1 MRDSDTR
8 DGKTRDSETHDSETT
23 RSETIVQRAREV
35 ISGGAQTGLRAEAH
49 YPEDVAFER
58 ADGATITT
66 VDGET
71 LTDYH
76 LAFGP
81 ILLGHG
87 HPAVDSAVKETIDRG
102 VLYGAGTTELE
113 VEVAERLVSLL
124 SSVEMV
130 NFCNSG
136 SEATY
141 HAIRLARAFT
151 GSEKVLKF
159 EGCYHG
165 WHDYVDVSVYP
176 PADEVAAGS
185 EGPGRRGAPGGPHPQ
200 CPGDGPAAGKKTVVV
215 PFNDPEAFRRAMET
229 HGDDLAAV
237 IVEPIP
243 HSVGCLLPS
252 DEFLNALE
260 TETNRRHV
268 PLIFDEVI
276 TAFRHSPGGA
286 QSELGVEPDLTCVA
300 KAMGNGYP
308 VAAVGGRRDL
318 LKQAAGDH
326 ESGVVISGTYSGHPI
341 GLAAARETLRLLE
354 IESVRS
360 HVTELGRRYRE
371 GLSDLV
377 ADHGIEGRVVGH
389 RSIFSLQ
396 FGATEE
402 PRFYADVAGIDAERF
417 REYAK
422 EMREQGH
429 FFTPNPYKRHHLSL
443 AHDEDHLRDYLD
455 DADEVLSEL

>member
-1 MRDSDTR
+1 MRDSDTKDDEGNR
-8 DGKTRDSETHDSETT
+8 NENDETT
-23 RSETIVQRAREV
+23 RSKTIVERAREV
-35 ISGGAQTGLRAEAH
+35 IPGGAQTGLRAEAH
-49 YPEDVAFER
+49 YPEDVAFES
-58 ADGATITT
+58 ADGATISTA
-66 VDGET
+66 DGET

-87 HPAVDSAVKETIDRG
+87 HPAVDSAVRETIDRG

-113 VEVAERLVSLL
+113 VEVAERLVDLL
-124 SSVEMV
+124 PRAEMV

-151 GSEKVLKF
+151 GAEKVLKF
-159 EGCYHG
+159 VGCYHG

-176 PADEVAAGS
+176 PADEID
-185 EGPGRRGAPGGPHPQ
+185 GREAETEIEPHPESA
-200 CPGDGPAAGKKTVVV
+200 GMLSAAVESTVVV
-215 PFNDPEAFRRAMET
+215 SFNDPAAFREAMET

-243 HSVGCLLPS
+243 HSVGCLLPTE
-252 DEFLNALE
+252 EFLDALE
-260 TETNRRHV
+260 TETDDHDV

-308 VAAVGGRRDL
+308 VAAVGGKREL
-318 LKQAAGDH
+318 LAQAAGDH
-326 ESGVVISGTYSGHPI
+326 ESGVVISGTYSGHPV

-354 IESVRS
+354 TENVQA

-371 GLSDLV
+371 GLGDLV
-377 ADHGIEGRVVGH
+377 ADHGVEGRVVGH

-396 FGATEE
+396 FGVTHQ
-402 PRFYADVAGIDAERF
+402 PSSYADVVGIDGERF

-422 EMREQGH
+422 EMRERGH

-443 AHDEDHLRDYLD
+443 AHDEDDLRSYLD
-455 DADEVLSEL
+455 DADEVLARI